1 MNNRYQIMTEKFNW
15 ESFLDP
21 YIQAVGELKIKLRGA
36 RKQYQKQNR
45 HSPIEFVT
53 GRVKP
58 SESIKTSILPVAGS
72 ATSAWATSRIMLPSP
87 TPTST
92 AVTTASA
99 GSRFRV
105 AAGQAPMPS
114 PST

>member
-58 SESIKTSILPVAGS
+58 SESIKNKARLRGFTSENIAKMQDI
-72 ATSAWATSRIMLPSP
+72 ADRK
-87 TPTST
+87 ST
-92 AVTTASA
+92 RLNSSHHSISYAV
-99 GSRFRV
+99 FCLKKKK
-105 AAGQAPMPS
+105 
-114 PST
+114 

>member
-1 MNNRYQIMTEKFNW
+1 MSAIKSYLVKMRYPDHIMTEKFNW
-15 ESFLDP
+15 ETFLDP

-58 SESIKTSILPVAGS
+58 AESIKNKARFVDLRLKISQKCRILPVCA
-72 ATSAWATSRIMLPSP
+72 
-87 TPTST
+87 
-92 AVTTASA
+92 
-99 GSRFRV
+99 
-105 AAGQAPMPS
+105 
-114 PST
+114 